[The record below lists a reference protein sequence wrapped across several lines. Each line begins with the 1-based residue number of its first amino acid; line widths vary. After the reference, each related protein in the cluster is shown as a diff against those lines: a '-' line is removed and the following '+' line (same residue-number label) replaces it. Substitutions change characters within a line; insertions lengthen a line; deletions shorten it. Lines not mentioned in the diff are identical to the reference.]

1 MLGIQK
7 EIKKFQPITLNEMDE
22 VALMTRVDE
31 KYTTSNN
38 YIVDI
43 FNKINQHYN
52 ILEIN
57 GKRVFYYKTEYFDT
71 PNNILFKNHQNGKLN
86 RYKIR
91 FRDYLETK
99 KSFLEIKFKSN
110 KGITRKTRIDV
121 PFQERI
127 INSNSKKFVESQSP
141 YLVKNLQIKVIN
153 HFKRITLINILSK
166 ERVTIDFNLNFKSD
180 ILRTKS
186 RISNLVIIE
195 IKKEKG
201 NKKSPLSSIL
211 KEKKI
216 RPTSFS
222 KFALGSCLLDKEIK
236 YNSFKKKLLM
246 INQMG

>member
-1 MLGIQK
+1 MLEIQK

-22 VALMTRVDE
+22 VALMTRVDK

-38 YIVDI
+38 CIVDI
-43 FNKINQHYN
+43 FNKINQHYD

-57 GKRVFYYKTEYFDT
+57 GRRAFSYKTEYFDT
-71 PNNILFKNHQNGKLN
+71 ANNILFKNHQNGKLN

-110 KGITRKTRIDV
+110 KGITRKTRIDI

-127 INSNSKKFVESQSP
+127 INSNSKKFIESQSP

-153 HFKRITLINILSK
+153 HFERITLINILNK

-246 INQMG
+246 INKMG